1 MKAPYDDSNFVRK
14 LYKYKWCR
22 SNLTVFKRVLLPDW
36 SVYGGKITVKLR
48 KIGKRNTQKKKGY
61 ETEKNLNMESDQPEI
76 KVIAPLHEMPPLP
89 TTENIMKTLN
99 SDKDPNEN
107 KETATLSLSLMSDFG
122 KDAKGNG
129 NEADLGQDTGQDTSD
144 EKKDARTEENGM
156 KEDDDEVQHDTLE
169 LRTVNEIFSPVADL
183 RQDTRNETEKNA
195 GDPKPKENKKN
206 MEVSEEIRDQGGGG
220 VEGR

>member
-1 MKAPYDDSNFVRK
+1 M
-14 LYKYKWCR
+14 
-22 SNLTVFKRVLLPDW
+22 
-36 SVYGGKITVKLR
+36 KLR
-48 KIGKRNTQKKKGY
+48 NIGKRNTQKLRNIGKRNTQKKKGC

-99 SDKDPNEN
+99 SDKEPNEN
-107 KETATLSLSLMSDFG
+107 KTVTETETLSLSLMSDFG

-169 LRTVNEIFSPVADL
+169 LRTVNEIFSPVADH
-183 RQDTRNETEKNA
+183 RQDTRNEAEKNA
-195 GDPKPKENKKN
+195 EDPKPKESGRN
-206 MEVSEEIRDQGGGG
+206 MEVSEGIRDQGGGG
-220 VEGR
+220 VGGR